1 MKILNMNIATKN
13 ITRKPRVNYQTADK
27 KILSIK
33 KLLNN
38 SCNFFIFIK
47 II

>member
-1 MKILNMNIATKN
+1 MKILNMNIATKKN

-38 SCNFFIFIK
+38 FL
-47 II
+47 